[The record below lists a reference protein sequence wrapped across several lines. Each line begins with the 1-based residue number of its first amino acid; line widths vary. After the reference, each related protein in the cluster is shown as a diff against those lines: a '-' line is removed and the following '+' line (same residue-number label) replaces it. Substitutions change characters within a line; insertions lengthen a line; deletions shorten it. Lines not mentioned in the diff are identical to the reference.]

1 MNEIYMGK
9 SNGEEV
15 YTTLF
20 NMLITGQTQL
30 SGKTT
35 TIKALAPEAV
45 DEYGIDVL
53 IFDSKPTGREFPE
66 YPAIPIVYEPTT
78 DALILIGLLESIFR
92 RRLTPFY
99 STLARLTEGAD
110 DLGDILKNAVKME
123 EKAKSGFIKDACH
136 TLADL
141 IRRLQ
146 KELEGKYLVSELSAT
161 RGIHVMPINELS
173 VEAQQLVIRTAFRQA
188 LSRSMHKN
196 KIMVIDEAWRFLPES
211 FSSACKRD
219 IYDYATQGAKT
230 KRFVWLATQFL
241 APTDKDALKAMPI
254 KLLGRQDHATEVEH
268 TLRAI
273 PGYKGAF
280 KPEDIMKLKKGE
292 FIFVDIE
299 GSTKKVYVQPPW
311 EREGYV
317 EPLSIPSE
325 KVVPY
330 ASDVMP
336 IPQGLQFVAEEEV
349 PEELVRRLGNIERRI
364 EEFYQK

>member
-1 MNEIYMGK
+1 MKWIYIGK

-15 YTTLF
+15 GTSLF

-35 TIKALAPEAV
+35 TIKALAPEV
-45 DEYGIDVL
+45 VSKFHNDVL

-66 YPAIPIVYEPTT
+66 YPAIPVVYEPTT
-78 DALILIGLLESIFR
+78 DPLILLGLLESIFR
-92 RRLTPFY
+92 RKLTPFY
-99 STLARLTEGAD
+99 STLSRLTEDAK
-110 DLGDILKNAVKME
+110 DLDDILKNAVKME

-141 IRRLQ
+141 IRRLK
-146 KELEGKYLVSELSAT
+146 KELEGRELSDELKIY
-161 RGIHVMPINELS
+161 RGRNYREPKIWVMPINDFS
-173 VEAQQLVIRTAFRQA
+173 IEAQQLVIRAAFEKA
-188 LSRSMHKN
+188 LKRSEFAN
-196 KIMVIDEAWRFLPES
+196 LLIVIDEAWRFLPES
-211 FSSACKRD
+211 FSSACKRA

-230 KRFVWLATQFL
+230 GRYVWLATQFL

-299 GSTKKVYVQPPW
+299 GATKKVYVVPPW
-311 EREGYV
+311 EREWYV
-317 EPLSIPSE
+317 GPQ
-325 KVVPY
+325 
-330 ASDVMP
+330 DVMP
-336 IPQGLQFVAEEEV
+336 WGEVIRPLPPINGEEV
-349 PEELVRRLGNIERRI
+349 PESLIKRAAAVERRI
-364 EEFYQK
+364 EEVVEK